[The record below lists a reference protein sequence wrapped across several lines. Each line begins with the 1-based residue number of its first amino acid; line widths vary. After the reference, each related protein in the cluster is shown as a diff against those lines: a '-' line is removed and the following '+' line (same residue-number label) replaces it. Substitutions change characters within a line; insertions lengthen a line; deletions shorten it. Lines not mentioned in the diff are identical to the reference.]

1 MARGRFITFEGGE
14 GTGKSTLIAGLVPAL
29 RDRGISVVVTR
40 EPGGTPLAEKI
51 RELALNPP
59 DDHEWSPLA
68 HALLMNAA
76 REDHLVRQIRPALA
90 RGLWVL
96 CDRFAD
102 SSRAYQSTQGVSM
115 SVLKQFERAVVG
127 DTTPDL
133 TLILDAA
140 PEDLAARRM
149 ARDITDVFEAKGMEF
164 HQNIR
169 NAFLAIAEDEPNR
182 CKVVSAL
189 QPVEDV
195 LANALTAIDALGAQ

>member
-76 REDHLVRQIRPALA
+76 REDHLVRQIRPALD

-102 SSRAYQSTQGVSM
+102 SSRAYQSAQGVSM

-169 NAFLAIAEDEPNR
+169 NAFLAIAKDEPNR
-182 CKVVSAL
+182 CTVISAL